1 LAVPASG
8 NKGGMVGEGQ
18 TYFHQYAADADPQD
32 LLDPRNQV
40 STPWGGPD
48 HGPCDKCGQ
57 SDRCGYRC
65 LSCLEE
71 GPRPDCPACGGRVE
85 FEDVCP
91 TCEGSGE
98 ITRTKRSGVSAFPS
112 LAGLYRYLAEREAD
126 LGDGVILELEG
137 RLSEDRDLDADSGAV
152 LIYPTA
158 VLARHEVDHGRLVP
172 PDERRESRA

>member
-1 LAVPASG
+1 MRLSSRPVG
-8 NKGGMVGEGQ
+8 KQDGMATARR
-18 TYFHQYAADADPQD
+18 TYFHQFGADADPEV
-32 LLDPRNQV
+32 LLEPRNQV

-57 SDRCGYRC
+57 SDRCRYRC

-71 GPRPDCPACGGRVE
+71 GPRADCPACGGRVE

-98 ITRTKRSGVSAFPS
+98 ITRTKRSGVSAFPT
-112 LAGLYRYLAEREAD
+112 LAGLYRYLAERGVD

-137 RLSEDRDLDADSGAV
+137 SLSEDRDLDADSGAV
-152 LIYPTA
+152 LIHPTA
-158 VLARHEVDHGRLVP
+158 ILARHKVDRDRL
-172 PDERRESRA
+172 AT